1 MMILIGSILIL
12 LAIALVIG
20 NFVVNKEPRVVR
32 GTYRGE
38 EDRMVP
44 PPSWVSYLT
53 IKKGLLVAIVG
64 VLFILGGKSLMY
76 ARPGHQY
83 FVVTP
88 FGEKYAIMDSGY
100 KFMMPFSRVQEWEK
114 YIDVKVV
121 PKTDDGDYAESIE
134 GIDGVI
140 SDEVIF
146 YAHINGKDVERRYS
160 GIGIT
165 FIDKVRGVVSLSS
178 RFQLPQDEPSFIK
191 LAEEFRHPMNL
202 VNNTL
207 IPTVREQVINTAY
220 MFSADD
226 YVSGDAS
233 NFRQTLDDQLKN
245 GGFAVDKREVFDTI
259 YSAASLS
266 VSGDIKNKNRD
277 IQEVKSYYEVTKR
290 EDKNGKPIRIPHD
303 ITKNKI
309 LISQVIVDDVDLEPK
324 FRQKLEMQRDISA
337 EKGIELQRIETASA
351 ATKRIAAEGERD
363 KTEER
368 MKREKEAVSKLI
380 AEETK
385 IKEQESKRQLEV
397 IALETS
403 KIAYQR
409 RKIDADAKALEL
421 QRADGL
427 SEAEKYK
434 IDKMA
439 EVEKAKAAAI
449 RDALSSLT
457 TVIMSGDGD
466 KEKGMSVLESLIG
479 AEMIKSKLPSAK

>member
-1 MMILIGSILIL
+1 MMIFIGSIALIL
-12 LAIALVIG
+12 AIVILVG
-20 NFVVNKEPRVVR
+20 SFVVSKEPRKVR
-32 GTYRGE
+32 DGYSNNMVE
-38 EDRMVP
+38 VP
-44 PPSWVSYLT
+44 PPAWVKYLSW
-53 IKKGLLVAIVG
+53 KKSVIIAVIG
-64 VLFILGGKSLMY
+64 VFFILGGKSLMY

-83 FVVTP
+83 FIVTP

-100 KFMMPFSRVQEWEK
+100 KFMIPFSRVQEWEK

-121 PKTDDGDYAESIE
+121 SLNADGEYTESVE

-178 RFQLPQDEPSFIK
+178 RFQLPQDPDSFIK

-259 YSAASLS
+259 YAVTGLA
-266 VSGDIKNKNRD
+266 VTGDIKSKNRD

-290 EDKNGKPIRIPHD
+290 KDKNNQPIRIPHD

-309 LISQVIVDDVDLEPK
+309 LISQVIVDDVELEPK

-337 EKGIELQRIETASA
+337 EKGIELQRIETAAA

-363 KTEER
+363 KTAER
-368 MKREKEAVSKLI
+368 MKREKEAVSTLI
-380 AEETK
+380 NEETK
-385 IKEQESKRQLEV
+385 IKEQESKRQLEI

-409 RKIDADAKALEL
+409 RKIDADAKSLEL
-421 QRADGL
+421 LRADGL
-427 SEAEKYK
+427 SEAEKYR

-449 RDALSSLT
+449 KDALSSLT
-457 TVIMSGDGD
+457 TVIMGGDGNKD
-466 KEKGMSVLESLIG
+466 KGMSVLESLIG
-479 AEMIKSKLPSAK
+479 AEMINSKLPNKK